1 MKYCNK
7 CGNELTLE
15 RAFGTRDEEFY
26 YTCTNCEYSP
36 KEDRMIVVKTE
47 MTQMPDGCRDCR
59 NRWYSFAEEKYMC
72 RETLEDIID
81 GGIRLDSCPLVEIRE
96 SEK

>member
-1 MKYCNK
+1 MIKI
-7 CGNELTLE
+7 G
-15 RAFGTRDEEFY
+15 
-26 YTCTNCEYSP
+26 

-47 MTQMPDGCRDCR
+47 MTQMPDGCRHCD

-81 GGIRLDSCPLVEIRE
+81 DSVRLYGCPLIEIKE